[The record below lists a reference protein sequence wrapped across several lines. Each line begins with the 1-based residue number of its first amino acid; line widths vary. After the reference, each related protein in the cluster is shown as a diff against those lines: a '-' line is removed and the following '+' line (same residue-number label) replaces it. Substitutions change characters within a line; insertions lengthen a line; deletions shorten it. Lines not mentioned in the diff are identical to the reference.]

1 VPVYSAWVFASML
14 TALPRR
20 PELSPMLDERLRWL
34 RGYVGAM

>member
-1 VPVYSAWVFASML
+1 ML